1 MRQPKKKRILP
12 KAKLGRRRSS
22 RRISRRRVRL
32 ERCLPLSRDQQLRR
46 KNSLHSPLPLFHR
59 SHLNRLARVLLQDLL
74 VQTQT
79 TILPMYVNAALKPNS
94 FNCRV
99 GSMFVRSAYW
109 MRFMRKNRTKMSIW
123 RCSTKCRT
131 LWGSG
136 WSSCRATRLTFRT
149 NSNNNSSSLTTPGNP
164 MLSNPPP
171 KNFQSGRAPVL
182 SQLSQI
188 HNKYKSKKSQRN
200 MLQTN
205 NRRNLQ
211 QLWLSILL
219 HSNHP
224 KPHQTKSFGISN
236 SPAATLHL
244 PSNRLRIERG
254 QQSRLLQICSG
265 RS

>member
-1 MRQPKKKRILP
+1 
-12 KAKLGRRRSS
+12 
-22 RRISRRRVRL
+22 
-32 ERCLPLSRDQQLRR
+32 
-46 KNSLHSPLPLFHR
+46 
-59 SHLNRLARVLLQDLL
+59 
-74 VQTQT
+74 
-79 TILPMYVNAALKPNS
+79 
-94 FNCRV
+94 
-99 GSMFVRSAYW
+99 
-109 MRFMRKNRTKMSIW
+109 MRKNRTKMSIW

-265 RS
+265 RSKPWPSRPISCMTCSILRLRRSGESQSLKYNRGSRQMTKI